1 MRKNGKRAAAL
12 GMAAVMAAA
21 ALSGCQK
28 ENGGPAGGTDRAEG
42 DTTAAVRQ
50 QAGGCDPDKQL
61 CDGLR

>member
-28 ENGGPAGGTDRAEG
+28 GNGGRPAGQ
-42 DTTAAVRQ
+42 TAQKVIRRR
-50 QAGGCDPDKQL
+50 L
-61 CDGLR
+61 